1 MNLSQYISE
10 RQIKVNLQSRKKEDV
25 LEELVNLL
33 VEKSKISPQAKRR
46 VISALI
52 EREKLGST
60 GIGQGVAIPHVKLRF
75 IKKPVIVV
83 GIAEEGIDF
92 DSLDGGLVSII
103 FLLLSPQASN
113 GIHLTLM
120 SQISKLLQDKFCL
133 QKIKQAESPRETKQ
147 IIKVYETKL

>member
-10 RQIKVNLQSRKKEDV
+10 RQIKVNLKFKKKNDV
-25 LEELVNLL
+25 LEELVALL
-33 VEKSKISPQAKRR
+33 VKKGKVSPQAKKK
-46 VISALI
+46 VVSSLV

-60 GIGQGVAIPHVKLRF
+60 GIGQGVAIPHVKLKF
-75 IKKPVIVV
+75 IKKPLIVV
-83 GIAEEGIDF
+83 GITEKGIDF

-103 FLLLSPQASN
+103 FLLLSPESSN

-133 QKIKQAESPRETKQ
+133 QKIKKAQSPRETKQ